1 MTINKFMIMNKIKRK
16 DTVKKWISQGYLPGT
31 TYNEETKEYDIP
43 DGSFV
48 PYTKRRAKTAKAI
61 YKSIITA
68 SNKRKYVC
76 AELYGISEEE
86 FRVYIKNLEDEKII
100 DSIEFQGSF
109 HYITKYDPNG
119 KKVSEAINR
128 IMSNAVVIAT
138 AVAALI

>member
-1 MTINKFMIMNKIKRK
+1 MTINKFMIMNKIRRK
-16 DTVKKWISQGYLPGT
+16 DTVKKWINQGYLPGT

-48 PYTKRRAKTAKAI
+48 PYTECRAKTARSI
-61 YKSIITA
+61 YNSIVTA
-68 SNKRKYVC
+68 SNNRKYVC
-76 AELYGISEEE
+76 AKLYGISEEE
-86 FRVYIKNLEDEKII
+86 FRVYIENLEEEKII
-100 DSIEFQGSF
+100 KSIEFYGSF
-109 HYITKYDPNG
+109 HYIPKYDPND